1 MNWSQLGGAIIGNI
15 ASIVNLVEGIRG
27 KREGVQKQNLA
38 VDLFFALIASQEEND
53 VVDRIEHAED
63 EVRGVIDAV
72 VALEHKL
79 RGFDGNP

>member
-1 MNWSQLGGAIIGNI
+1 MNWRQLGGAIIGNI

-38 VDLFFALIASQEEND
+38 VDLFFALIASQEENA

-72 VALEHKL
+72 VALENKL

>member
-72 VALEHKL
+72 VALEYKV
-79 RGFDGNP
+79 RRFDGNP

>member
-1 MNWSQLGGAIIGNI
+1 MIGNI
-15 ASIVNLVEGIRG
+15 ASIVKLVEGVRG

-38 VDLFFALIASQEEND
+38 VDLFFALISSQEENE

-72 VALEHKL
+72 VALENKL
-79 RGFDGNP
+79 RNFGGNP

>member
-1 MNWSQLGGAIIGNI
+1 MNWGQLGGAVIGNI
-15 ASIVNLVEGIRG
+15 ASIVKLVEGVRG

-38 VDLFFALIASQEEND
+38 VDLFFALIASQEENE

-72 VALEHKL
+72 VALENKL
-79 RGFDGNP
+79 RAYELNP

>member
-1 MNWSQLGGAIIGNI
+1 M
-15 ASIVNLVEGIRG
+15 
-27 KREGVQKQNLA
+27 QKQNLA
-38 VDLFFALIASQEEND
+38 VDLFFALVSSQEENE

-72 VALEHKL
+72 VALENKL

>member
-1 MNWSQLGGAIIGNI
+1 MNWGHLGGAVIGYI
-15 ASIVNLVEGIRG
+15 ASIVKLVEGVLG

-38 VDLFFALIASQEEND
+38 VDLFFALISSQEENE

-72 VALEHKL
+72 VALENKL
-79 RGFDGNP
+79 RNFGGNP

>member
-1 MNWSQLGGAIIGNI
+1 MNWGQLGGAIIGNI

>member
-1 MNWSQLGGAIIGNI
+1 MNWGQLGGAVIGNI
-15 ASIVNLVEGIRG
+15 ASIVKLVEGVRG

-38 VDLFFALIASQEEND
+38 VDLFFALISSQEENE

-72 VALEHKL
+72 VALENKL
-79 RGFDGNP
+79 RNFGGNP

>member
-1 MNWSQLGGAIIGNI
+1 MNWGQLGGAVIGNI
-15 ASIVNLVEGIRG
+15 ASIVKLVEGVRG

-38 VDLFFALIASQEEND
+38 VDLFFALISSQEENE

-72 VALEHKL
+72 VALENKRRAYEL
-79 RGFDGNP
+79 NP

>member
-1 MNWSQLGGAIIGNI
+1 MHWGQLGGAIIGNI

-38 VDLFFALIASQEEND
+38 VDLFFAVIASQEEND

-72 VALEHKL
+72 VALENKL

>member
-1 MNWSQLGGAIIGNI
+1 MNWGQLGGAIIGNI
-15 ASIVNLVEGIRG
+15 ASIVKLVEGIRG
-27 KREGVQKQNLA
+27 KREGVHKQNLA
-38 VDLFFALIASQEEND
+38 VDLFFALVSSQEEND

-72 VALEHKL
+72 VALENKL

>member
-1 MNWSQLGGAIIGNI
+1 MNWGQLGGAVIGNI
-15 ASIVNLVEGIRG
+15 ASIVKLVEGVRG

-38 VDLFFALIASQEEND
+38 VDLFFALISSQEENE

-72 VALEHKL
+72 VALENKL
-79 RGFDGNP
+79 RAYELNP

>member
-1 MNWSQLGGAIIGNI
+1 MNWGQLGGAIIGNI

-63 EVRGVIDAV
+63 EVRGVIDTV
-72 VALEHKL
+72 VALENKL

>member
-72 VALEHKL
+72 VALENKL
-79 RGFDGNP
+79 RGFDGTP

>member
-1 MNWSQLGGAIIGNI
+1 MIGNI
-15 ASIVNLVEGIRG
+15 ASIVKLVEGIRG

-38 VDLFFALIASQEEND
+38 VDLFFALISSQEENE

-72 VALEHKL
+72 VALENKL
-79 RGFDGNP
+79 RSFGGNP

>member
-1 MNWSQLGGAIIGNI
+1 MNWGQLGGAIIGNI
-15 ASIVNLVEGIRG
+15 ASIVKLVEGIRG

-38 VDLFFALIASQEEND
+38 VDLFFALVSSHEENE

-72 VALEHKL
+72 VALENKL

>member
-1 MNWSQLGGAIIGNI
+1 MNWGQLGGAIIGNI
-15 ASIVNLVEGIRG
+15 ASIVKLVEGIRG

-72 VALEHKL
+72 VALENKL

>member
-1 MNWSQLGGAIIGNI
+1 MNWGQLGGAIIGNI
-15 ASIVNLVEGIRG
+15 ASIVKLVEGIRG

-38 VDLFFALIASQEEND
+38 VDLFFALVSSQEEND

-72 VALEHKL
+72 VALENKL
-79 RGFDGNP
+79 RGFNGNP

>member
-1 MNWSQLGGAIIGNI
+1 MNWGQLGGAIIGNI
-15 ASIVNLVEGIRG
+15 ASSVKLVEGIRG

-38 VDLFFALIASQEEND
+38 VDLFFALVSSQEEND

-72 VALEHKL
+72 VALENKL

>member
-1 MNWSQLGGAIIGNI
+1 MNWGQLGGAIIGNI
-15 ASIVNLVEGIRG
+15 ASIVKLVEGFRG

-38 VDLFFALIASQEEND
+38 VDLFFALVSSQEENE
-53 VVDRIEHAED
+53 VVGRIAHAED

-72 VALEHKL
+72 VALENKL